1 MAANYARR
9 TLQISSKTLL
19 SCTSSSSSSSSI
31 TFASKASRL
40 SGLGL
45 ASAGPNSASR
55 LSVHK
60 RILSRL
66 PVELSGVQQSLMPL
80 HSVTASAL
88 LTSLLSVYNDNWGCL
103 SEGFATTL

>member
-19 SCTSSSSSSSSI
+19 SCTSSSSSSSST

-66 PVELSGVQQSLMPL
+66 PVALSGVQQSLMPL